1 MSDTK
6 GYKKTIHLP
15 RTDFPMKANLPR
27 REPEIAARWEQEDV
41 YAKLVARSSDL
52 PVFAFHD
59 GTPYANGRIHYGHVL
74 NKVLKDI
81 IVKHRSMAGYLCRYI
96 PGWDCH
102 GLPIELAAVKERGG
116 EVGDPL
122 EVRASC
128 RAYAERFIGIQME
141 AMKRLG
147 TFGAYDAPYKTI
159 HPGYEAAVIRGI
171 AAFARREAIYRG
183 LKPVYWCASCH
194 TALAEAEVEYRNHT
208 SDSIY
213 VRFPVQD
220 AERGRI
226 LDACGVED
234 GGEGLSVL
242 IWTTTPW
249 TLPANL
255 AIALRPDYT
264 YSLLRPDGSDE
275 LLLIA
280 TDMHED
286 VCAGAGVAGSLA
298 GRPVKGKLLE
308 GILAHHPFID
318 RPSPLVLADYV
329 TLEAGTGAVHTAPGH
344 GSEDYGTG
352 VKYGLDIYAPL
363 DDGGHFTDDVE
374 HWAGMSVFD
383 ANAPIV
389 EHLHQAGF
397 LLNRPGETLT
407 HSYPHCWRCKQP
419 VIFRAT
425 PQWFISMQA
434 GGLRERALEEIDRVR
449 WVPHWGRERIHG
461 MIENRPDW
469 CISRQRIWGVPLP
482 FFYCKQCEEPLVDA
496 GIIES
501 VADLFEREGSDAW
514 WTHEAG
520 ELVPEATRC
529 TGCGASTFRKEKDIF
544 DVWFE
549 SGMSWYAVCVPEQDQ
564 GFEDHD
570 PLKGKVDL
578 YLEGSDQHRGWFH
591 TALLTGVGVRD
602 QAPYETVLTHGF
614 VVDDKGRAFSKSE
627 IEKRRAAGEKVS
639 YVPPE
644 KTIER
649 YGADILRLWVAYED
663 FRNDI
668 AYSEEILKRL
678 SEAYRKF
685 RNTFRF
691 LLGNLG
697 DFDPERDGVPRGD
710 MLVLD
715 RWAMARLDAYV
726 RRMRQAYDDYR
737 FHRVYHETVDLV
749 TVDLSAFYLDVLKD
763 RLYCEERTGLP
774 RRSAQTVL
782 LRAVRDLSRLL
793 APVLSFTSEE
803 VWQSIPRAGSDH
815 SSVFFAGLPEVPEPS
830 GDDLALLE
838 EFETLREAR
847 SAVTRK
853 IEIERSEGRIGKSLE
868 AAIRITAGPGH
879 AVLSRHAG
887 LLADLFIVSEVDL
900 REGGEGF
907 AVEVGR
913 SDGTRCERCWK
924 YCQDVGTDGDHPTLC
939 ARCASVVKQD
949 EAG

>member
-1 MSDTK
+1 MSDK
-6 GYKKTIHLP
+6 RDYKKTIHLP

-27 REPEIAARWEQEDV
+27 REPEIASRWDEEDV
-41 YAKLVARSSDL
+41 YSRLVAQSADL

-59 GTPYANGRIHYGHVL
+59 GPPYANGRIHYGHVL
-74 NKVLKDI
+74 NKVLKDV
-81 IVKHRSMAGYLCRYI
+81 IVKHRSMAGHLCRYI

-116 EVGDPL
+116 EAGDPL

-147 TFGAYDAPYKTI
+147 TFGTYDAPYMTI
-159 HPGYEAAVIRGI
+159 HSSYEAAIIRGI
-171 AAFARREAIYRG
+171 ASFARREAIYRG

-194 TALAEAEVEYRNHT
+194 TALAEAEVEYRDHT

-213 VRFPVQD
+213 VRFPVLAAD
-220 AERGRI
+220 RGR
-226 LDACGVED
+226 LLEACGVED
-234 GGEGLSVL
+234 GGESVHVL

-255 AIALRPDYT
+255 AIALHPGYE
-264 YSLLRPDGSDE
+264 YSLLRPEGSDE

-280 TDMHED
+280 TDMRDD
-286 VCAGAGVAGSLA
+286 VCAGAGIAGGLA
-298 GRPVKGKLLE
+298 GRPVKGRLLE
-308 GILAHHPFID
+308 GLAARHPFVD
-318 RPSPLVLADYV
+318 RPSPFVLADYV

-344 GSEDYGTG
+344 GAEDYGTG
-352 VKYGLDIYAPL
+352 VKYGLEIYAPL

-374 HWAGMSVFD
+374 RWAGMSVFD

-389 EHLHQAGF
+389 EHLHGTGR

-419 VIFRAT
+419 VLFRAT

-482 FFYCKQCEEPLVDA
+482 FFFCTECDEPLVEA
-496 GIIES
+496 AIIEGI
-501 VADLFEREGSDAW
+501 ADLFEREGSDAW
-514 WTHEAG
+514 WTHEAAD
-520 ELVPEATRC
+520 LVPGGTAC
-529 TGCGASTFRKEKDIF
+529 SACGGTSFRKESDIF

-549 SGMSWYAVCVPEQDQ
+549 SGVSWYAVCVPERDQ
-564 GFEDHD
+564 GFEEGD
-570 PLKGKVDL
+570 PGRGQVDL

-591 TALLTGVGVRD
+591 TALLTGVGIRD
-602 QAPYETVLTHGF
+602 RAPYETVLTHGF
-614 VVDDKGRAFSKSE
+614 VVDEKGRAFSKSE
-627 IEKRRAAGEKVS
+627 IEKRRAAGEKIS

-644 KTIER
+644 KMIER

-678 SEAYRKF
+678 SDAYRKF

-691 LLGNLG
+691 LLGNLC
-697 DFDPERDGVPRGD
+697 DFDPGKDAVPRGE

-715 RWAMARLDAYV
+715 RWAMARLDGYV
-726 RRMRQAYDDYR
+726 RRMRRAYDEYR

-763 RLYCEERTGLP
+763 RLYCEARTGRP

-793 APVLSFTSEE
+793 APVLSFTADE
-803 VWQSIPRAGSDH
+803 VWRSIPRTAGDP
-815 SSVFFAGLPEVPEPS
+815 SSVFLAGLPVAEDVG
-830 GDDLALLE
+830 GDDAALLAD
-838 EFETLREAR
+838 FEVLLGVR
-847 SAVTRK
+847 SAVTQALEK
-853 IEIERSEGRIGKSLE
+853 EREEGRIGKSLE
-868 AAIRITAGPGH
+868 AAIGIEAGPDH
-879 AVLSRHAG
+879 AVLARHAD
-887 LLADLFIVSEVDL
+887 LLPDLFIVSEVDL
-900 REGGEGF
+900 CEGGDGV
-907 AVEVGR
+907 AVTVRR

-924 YCQDVGTDGDHPTLC
+924 RAHDVGSDADHPTLC